1 VSSDTG
7 TALNKPG
14 TLPEYVSL
22 MDTTLRD
29 GEQTQGVSFTA
40 GEKLNIAQALLESL
54 GVDRIEVAS
63 ARVSDGEQEAVSS
76 IVNWARDHGLESRV
90 EVLGFVDFDR
100 SVNWIGE
107 AGGQVLNLLV
117 KGSEKHCTN
126 QLGKTL
132 DEHVSDIIKTVA
144 YAREQGLR
152 VNTYL
157 EDWSNGYKDN
167 REYVFN
173 LMTAINESG
182 IDHFMLPDTLGVMSP
197 DEVFAA
203 LSDMRRNFPLQVFD
217 FHPHNDY
224 GLATA
229 NCMAAVKAG
238 ITNLH
243 CTMNCLG
250 ERAGNVSLAELCVVL
265 RDKMDIS
272 TGIDEN
278 HLHDIST
285 MVEQFSGKYIA
296 ANMPILGQD
305 VFTQTAGIHA
315 DGDVKAG
322 LYETRLS
329 PERFDR
335 KRTYALGKLSGKA
348 SVLKNIE
355 ELGITLTDENLKIV
369 LQRVVALGDSKNT
382 ITADDLP
389 FIIADVLESNDYQ
402 HIKLLDCEI
411 NSRFDKDSVVKLE
424 VDINGVSYSENG
436 SGNGGYAAFIDALK
450 KILDQ
455 VDFDMPELVDYAV
468 RIPRGGKPGALTE
481 CTITWSGNA
490 SGNKAGNQGKNMR
503 TRGVH
508 SNQVYAAVAA
518 TLRMINT
525 RLHSQE
531 SQHD

>member
-1 VSSDTG
+1 MEFDVTEQTVTSTTTPSN
-7 TALNKPG
+7 LPG
-14 TLPEYVSL
+14 YVSL

-29 GEQTQGVSFTA
+29 GEQTQGVSFSA
-40 GEKLNIAQALLESL
+40 GEKLNIVQAMLESL

-63 ARVSDGEQEAVSS
+63 ARVSAGEQEALRS
-76 IVNWARDHGLESRV
+76 IIEWAKKQKLEGRV
-90 EVLGFVDFDR
+90 EVLGFVDYDR
-100 SVNWIGE
+100 SVNWIRE

-132 DEHVSDIIKTVA
+132 DEHVEDILKTVG

-152 VNTYL
+152 VNAYL
-157 EDWSNGYKDN
+157 EDWSNGYHDDKA
-167 REYVFN
+167 YVFA
-173 LMTAINESG
+173 LMRAIKDCG
-182 IDHFMLPDTLGVMSP
+182 IEHFMLPDTLGVMSP
-197 DEVFAA
+197 DEVFSA
-203 LSDMRRNFPLQVFD
+203 LSDMRSEFPEQIFD

-238 ITNLH
+238 IANLH

-250 ERAGNVSLAELCVVL
+250 ERAGNVSLAELAVVL
-265 RDKMDIS
+265 RDKMGIE
-272 TGIDEN
+272 TGIDET

-315 DGDVKAG
+315 DGDVKGG
-322 LYETRLS
+322 LYETRLG

-348 SVLKNIE
+348 SVVKNIE
-355 ELGITLTDENLKIV
+355 ELGITLSDDNLKKV
-369 LQRVVALGDSKNT
+369 LQRVVSLGDSKET

-402 HIKLLDCEI
+402 HIKLVECQIHSQYEKHSQVNLVVEI
-411 NSRFDKDSVVKLE
+411 NGTE
-424 VDINGVSYSENG
+424 YSESG
-436 SGNGGYAAFIDALK
+436 KGNGGYAAFIDALK
-450 KILDQ
+450 KIMQLQ
-455 VDFDMPELVDYAV
+455 NFELPELLDYSV
-468 RIPRGGKPGALTE
+468 RIPRGGKTGALTE
-481 CTITWSGNA
+481 CTITWAGDHGGNA
-490 SGNKAGNQGKNMR
+490 GKNLR

-508 SNQVYAAVAA
+508 SNQVYAAVEA

-525 RLHSQE
+525 RMHSE
-531 SQHD
+531 TETN

>member
-1 VSSDTG
+1 VND
-7 TALNKPG
+7 LNTPNAPG
-14 TLPEYVSL
+14 TVPDYVAL

-29 GEQTQGVSFTA
+29 GEQTQGVSFAA
-40 GEKLNIAQALLESL
+40 GEKLNIAQAMLESL

-63 ARVSDGEQEAVSS
+63 ARVSDGEQEAVRA
-76 IVNWARDHGLESRV
+76 IIEWAQAHGYADRV
-90 EVLGFVDFDR
+90 EVLGFVDFQR
-100 SVNWIGE
+100 SVDWIRE

-132 DEHVSDIIKTVA
+132 AEHVADILQTVA
-144 YAREQGLR
+144 YARAEGLA
-152 VNTYL
+152 VNAYL
-157 EDWSNGYKDN
+157 EDWSNGYKDKPQ
-167 REYVFN
+167 YVFD
-173 LMTAINESG
+173 LMTAIKDCG

-197 DEVFAA
+197 EEVFAS
-203 LSDMRRNFPLQVFD
+203 LSDMRTRFPEQTFD

-238 ITNLH
+238 IANLH

-250 ERAGNVSLAELCVVL
+250 ERAGNVSLAELAVVL
-265 RDKMDIS
+265 KDKMGIR
-272 TGIDEN
+272 TGIDET
-278 HLHDIST
+278 HLHDISN
-285 MVEQFSGKYIA
+285 MVERFSGKIIA
-296 ANMPILGQD
+296 ANTPILGQD

-315 DGDVKAG
+315 DGDVKGG

-355 ELGITLTDENLKIV
+355 ELGITLSDDNLKKV
-369 LQRVVALGDSKNT
+369 LARVVALGDSKET

-402 HIKLLDCEI
+402 HIRLVECQITSQLGSDSEVALAVEI
-411 NSRFDKDSVVKLE
+411 NGEPYADTG
-424 VDINGVSYSENG
+424 I
-436 SGNGGYAAFIDALK
+436 GNGGYAAFIDALT
-450 KILDQ
+450 KIMARVRFTL
-455 VDFDMPELVDYAV
+455 PELMDYAI
-468 RIPRGGKPGALTE
+468 RIPRGGTTGALTE
-481 CTITWSGNA
+481 CTITWSGDA
-490 SGNKAGNQGKNMR
+490 RGNPGRNMR

-508 SNQVYAAVAA
+508 ANQVYAAVEA

-525 RLHSQE
+525 RLHTAAE
-531 SQHD
+531 SEN

>member
-1 VSSDTG
+1 METG
-7 TALNKPG
+7 KTVTETVETQ
-14 TLPEYVSL
+14 TLPEYVAL

-40 GEKLNIAQALLESL
+40 DEKLNIVQAMLESL

-63 ARVSDGEQEAVSS
+63 ARVSSGEQQALRN
-76 IVNWARDHGLESRV
+76 IINWAAEHELDERV
-90 EVLGFVDFDR
+90 EVLGFVDYNR
-100 SVNWIGE
+100 SVDWIRE
-107 AGGQVLNLLV
+107 AGGKVINLLV

-132 DEHVSDIIKTVA
+132 EEHVADILKTVA
-144 YAREQGLR
+144 YAKEQGMH
-152 VNTYL
+152 VNCYL
-157 EDWSNGYKDN
+157 EDWSNGYADN
-167 REYVFN
+167 KSYVFD
-173 LMTAINESG
+173 LMKAIGDCG
-182 IDHFMLPDTLGVMSP
+182 IEHFMLPDTLGVMSP

-203 LSDMRRNFPLQVFD
+203 LTDMRSNFPDQVFD

-229 NCMAAVKAG
+229 NCMAAVRAG

-250 ERAGNVSLAELCVVL
+250 ERAGNVSLAELTVVL
-265 RDKMDIS
+265 RDKIGIK
-272 TGIDEN
+272 TGIDES
-278 HLHDIST
+278 HLHHISV

-315 DGDVKAG
+315 DGDVKGG

-355 ELGITLTDENLKIV
+355 ELGITLSDENLKRV
-369 LQRVVALGDSKNT
+369 LDRVVSLGDSKET

-402 HIKLLDCEI
+402 HIRLVDCEI
-411 NSRFDKDSVVKLE
+411 QSKLGSQSE
-424 VDINGVSYSENG
+424 VNLKVEIDGAAYQESG
-436 SGNGGYAAFIDALK
+436 SGNGGYAAFMNALE
-450 KILDQ
+450 KILVQ
-455 VDFDMPELVDYAV
+455 ISFDMPELVDYAV
-468 RIPRGGKPGALTE
+468 RIPKGGKTGALTE
-481 CTITWSGNA
+481 CTITWAGDARGNSGR
-490 SGNKAGNQGKNMR
+490 NMR

-508 SNQVYAAVAA
+508 SNQVYAAVVA

-525 RLHSQE
+525 HLHSRLRRE
-531 SQHD
+531 